1 MTVKKNSV
9 LEKIISVATPLGEYA
24 SGSPEWHQLR
34 NEPGVISGSEIGT
47 ILGLS
52 PWKSAFTLWAE
63 KTGKIDSDIQ
73 GSVAMRLGQLVEPAI
88 LQLYCEQHPDETI
101 ETVGSFAHKDFSWAH
116 ANPDG
121 IGVDSNGEAFILEI
135 KHSSQYWD
143 NVPENYRAQV
153 LWYMW
158 IFDVK
163 RAVFAVVN
171 AGRYKEYE
179 VLWDAFEF
187 AAILQQVTRFRQ
199 TVLDNLQPD
208 WDGSDSTFETVRSLS
223 PDIQDTKEEL
233 GQLGVELFNANLKV
247 KEAETHF
254 TEMKS
259 RVISALNGAK
269 YGTIEGK
276 TVVTLSQRGAG
287 KPFLTIKEGN

>member
-1 MTVKKNSV
+1 MTTNKT
-9 LEKIISVATPLGEYA
+9 EIIDKIVASATSLGDFE
-24 SGSPEWHQLR
+24 SGTPEWHALR
-34 NEPGVISGSEIGT
+34 DEAGVVSGSEVGT
-47 ILGLS
+47 ILGFS

-63 KTGKIDSDIQ
+63 KTGKIDTPFE
-73 GSVAMRLGQLVEPAI
+73 GNVAMRLGQLVEPAI
-88 LQLYCEQHPDETI
+88 LQLYKEQHVDHEVV
-101 ETVGSFAHKDFSWAH
+101 TVGSFAHKDYSWAH

-121 IGVDSNGEAFILEI
+121 IGVDENQQPYILEI

-143 NVPENYRAQV
+143 SVPENYRAQV

-158 IFDVK
+158 VFNVK
-163 RAVFAVVN
+163 KAVFAVVN

-179 VLWDAFEF
+179 VVWDDFEF

-199 TVLDNLQPD
+199 KVLDDLQPD
-208 WDGSDSTFETVRSLS
+208 WDGSTSTFETVRSLS

-233 GQLGVELFNANLKV
+233 GQLGVELFNANIKV
-247 KEAETHF
+247 KEAETHL

-259 RVISALNGAK
+259 RVLSALNGAK

>member
-1 MTVKKNSV
+1 MTQ
-9 LEKIISVATPLGEYA
+9 EKLFPFENATLLGTFEHDSEAWHA
-24 SGSPEWHQLR
+24 SR
-34 NEPGVISGSEIGT
+34 NELGVISGSEIGT

-63 KTGKIDSDIQ
+63 KTGKIDNTIERSIP
-73 GSVAMRLGQLVEPAI
+73 MRLGQLVEPAI
-88 LQLYCEQHPDETI
+88 FKLYSEQHADHILWEGASTY
-101 ETVGSFAHKDFSWAH
+101 SHKENSWAH
-116 ANPDG
+116 ANVDG
-121 IGVDSNGEAFILEI
+121 FGVDESGLPYILEI

-143 NVPENYRAQV
+143 AVPENYRAQV

-158 IFDVK
+158 VFDVK

-179 VLWDAFEF
+179 VLWDEFEF
-187 AAILQQVTRFRQ
+187 QAILQQVTRFRQ
-199 TVLDNLQPD
+199 LVLDNLEPD
-208 WDGSDSTFETVRSLS
+208 WDGSDSTFETVRLLS

-247 KEAETHF
+247 KEAETHL

-259 RVISALNGAK
+259 RVMSALNGAK
-269 YGTIEGK
+269 YGTIDGK

>member
-1 MTVKKNSV
+1 MTSNKKTLIN
-9 LEKIISVATPLGEYA
+9 KIVSSATPLGEFE
-24 SGSPEWHQLR
+24 SGSDDWHRLR

-47 ILGLS
+47 ILGFS
-52 PWKSAFTLWAE
+52 PWKSAYTLWAE
-63 KTGKIDSDIQ
+63 KTGQLDTPFE
-73 GSVAMRLGQLVEPAI
+73 GNVAMRLGQLFEPAI
-88 LQLYCEQHPDETI
+88 LQLYKEQHPEQ
-101 ETVGSFAHKDFSWAH
+101 EVVTVGSFAHKDYSWAH

-121 IGVDSNGEAFILEI
+121 IGVDENDEPFILEI

-143 NVPENYRAQV
+143 SVPENYRAQV
-153 LWYMW
+153 FWYMW
-158 IFDVK
+158 VFDVK
-163 RAVFAVVN
+163 KAVFAVVN

-179 VLWDAFEF
+179 VLWDDFEF
-187 AAILQQVTRFRQ
+187 AAILQQVTKFRQ
-199 TVLDNLQPD
+199 HVLDHVQPE
-208 WDGSDSTFETVRSLS
+208 WDGSTSTFETVRALS

-247 KEAETHF
+247 KEAETHL

-259 RVISALNGAK
+259 RVLAALNGAK

-276 TVVTLSQRGAG
+276 VVVTLSQRGAG

>member
-1 MTVKKNSV
+1 MTQ
-9 LEKIISVATPLGEYA
+9 EKIDVINKIVSNATPLGDYV
-24 SGSPEWHQLR
+24 SGSPEWHELR
-34 NEPGVISGSEIGT
+34 NERGVISGSEIGT

-63 KTGKIDSDIQ
+63 KTGKIDADVQ
-73 GSVAMRLGQLVEPAI
+73 GSVAMRLGQLFEPAI
-88 LQLYCEQHPDETI
+88 LQLYREQHPEQLI
-101 ETVGSFAHKDFSWAH
+101 ETVGTFAHKEQAWAH

-121 IGVDSNGEAFILEI
+121 IGVDEDNKPFILEI

-143 NVPENYRAQV
+143 AVPENYRAQV

-158 IFDVK
+158 VFDVK

-179 VLWDAFEF
+179 VLWDEFEF
-187 AAILQQVTRFRQ
+187 QAILQQVTRFRQ
-199 TVLDNLQPD
+199 LVLDNFEPD

-247 KEAETHF
+247 KEAETHL

-259 RVISALNGAK
+259 RVMSALNGAK
-269 YGTIEGK
+269 YGTIDGK